1 MLRDELE
8 PDPAALLVDLLDDD
22 VEHVAA
28 AITSSMW
35 PTRPG
40 PTFETCRSPSVPF
53 FSSTKAP
60 KSVVFT
66 TLPVYVSPTSGSF
79 VSDSIASIAA
89 FAFVAVGRVD
99 EDRAVLLDVDLHL
112 VVAPRASGSSRRPC
126 R

>member
-8 PDPAALLVDLLDDD
+8 PDPAALLVDLLHDH

-28 AITSSMW
+28 RDHVLDVAD
-35 PTRPG
+35 PAG

-66 TLPVYVSPTSGSF
+66 TLPVYWSPGSGSF
-79 VSDSIASIAA
+79 VSDVIALIAA
-89 FAFVAVGRVD
+89 SALSPSVA
-99 EDRAVLLDVDLHL
+99 
-112 VVAPRASGSSRRPC
+112 RR
-126 R
+126 